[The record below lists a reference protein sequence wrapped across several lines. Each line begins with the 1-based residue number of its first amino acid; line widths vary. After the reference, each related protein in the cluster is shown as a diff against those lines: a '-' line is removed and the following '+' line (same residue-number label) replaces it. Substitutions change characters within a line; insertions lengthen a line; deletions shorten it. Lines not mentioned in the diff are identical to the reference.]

1 VIFEI
6 GTSVI
11 IPTFNRPQWA
21 AELVAQLVAQ
31 QGCGGGLEILLVN
44 DNGDPGVF
52 DLARAEVAGSNVEL
66 RCFDTGYDGFGAG
79 LARNV
84 GIAHARYI
92 ISLFL
97 DDDVM
102 VPPGLVARHQSTAEA
117 CLRLGRIDS
126 LLSTEAGDEVVED
139 RRRVLT
145 GHDGLVTGDLF
156 PAMGLLHGGHFS
168 VPTPLARELGGF
180 DLEFLD
186 EEEED
191 TDFGARAIMAVK
203 KLYILASARVLHR
216 GLDSY
221 TLRERG
227 LAGGTDLPRR
237 ARERFL
243 ERQQFI
249 VNGGEDYFLG
259 ESWKQYQR

>member
-1 VIFEI
+1 MTLEI

-21 AELVAQLVAQ
+21 AELVTQLVAQ
-31 QGCGGGLEILLVN
+31 RGYGGGLEVLLVN
-44 DNGDPGVF
+44 DNGDPAVF
-52 DLARAEVAGSNVEL
+52 ARARAAVAGSSVEL
-66 RCFDTGYDGFGAG
+66 RCFDTGYEGFGAA

-92 ISLFL
+92 VSLFL

-102 VPPGLVARHQSTAEA
+102 APPGLVSRHQSTAEA

-126 LLSTEAGDEVVED
+126 LLATETGDEVVED
-139 RRRVLT
+139 RRNLLR
-145 GHDGLVTGDLF
+145 GHDGLVDDNLF
-156 PAMGLLHGGHFS
+156 EAMGLLHGGHFS
-168 VPTPLARELGGF
+168 MPTPLARKLGGF
-180 DLEFLD
+180 DVEFLD

-203 KLYILASARVLHR
+203 KLYILASARVFHR

-227 LAGGTDLPRR
+227 LPGGTDLPRR
-237 ARERFL
+237 VGERFM
-243 ERQQFI
+243 ERKQI
-249 VNGGEDYFLG
+249 AVNGGEDYFRG
-259 ESWKQYQR
+259 ERWQQYQR